1 MNVDEVDYI
10 SREITDRI
18 MNKFGIIIHTVGVYS
33 INTKNSEII
42 EIRKN
47 ISNIVFSY
55 DGIIQMHGFY
65 INEKEKSIRFD
76 IIIDY
81 KVEDKEELYKIIC
94 DKVKNKYPDYKIDV
108 VLDFDVSD

>member
-1 MNVDEVDYI
+1 MRLEKILVI
-10 SREITDRI
+10 L
-18 MNKFGIIIHTVGVYS
+18 F
-33 INTKNSEII
+33 
-42 EIRKN
+42 
-47 ISNIVFSY
+47 FSY

-81 KVEDKEELYKIIC
+81 KIEDKEELYKIIC